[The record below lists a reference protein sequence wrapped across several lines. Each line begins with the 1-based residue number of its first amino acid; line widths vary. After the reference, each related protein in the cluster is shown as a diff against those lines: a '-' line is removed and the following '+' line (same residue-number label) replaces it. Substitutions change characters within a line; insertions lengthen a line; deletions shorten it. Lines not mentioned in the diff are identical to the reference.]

1 VKEGGTSFPGM
12 SVFGEGCISQ
22 QLGGGALEV
31 SEADVFE
38 LWDQHEVGK
47 LLDEHDG
54 MRRENFGLW

>member
-1 VKEGGTSFPGM
+1 M

-22 QLGGGALEV
+22 RLGGGALEV